1 MATNVTSLIKLR
13 LQTKIKISSGKV
25 GLKISPQ
32 LKKKKKEYCQSAV
45 CGSETGEV
53 EGKRT
58 IRLNA
63 KRQRSSSCDDGNS
76 RKGPRVRDNRPFV
89 LNFDTL
95 PFFFGQETSIVA
107 RLEHIGNPEPSSL
120 DSSSSSSWTSS
131 WTSS

>member
-1 MATNVTSLIKLR
+1 M

-25 GLKISPQ
+25 GLKISPPV
-32 LKKKKKEYCQSAV
+32 KKYISNILSV

-58 IRLNA
+58 IQLNA

-89 LNFDTL
+89 LNFNTR
-95 PFFFGQETSIVA
+95 PFFIGQETSIVA
-107 RLEHIGNPEPSSL
+107 RLEHNPQTDKRTEMPRDKITLCFRS
-120 DSSSSSSWTSS
+120 TA
-131 WTSS
+131 